1 MRSFVLGP
9 TRRLTRAGPFGQTS
23 KSRVAGGLV
32 FALLTA
38 FLAGCEALYLQP
50 TLFSEQMAA
59 KGKGDANGGDSEADA
74 QRTNQRSQLTPAPD
88 GVLKASPTRG
98 PEMYSAGTEK
108 FVRPTNVPKMDKPVG
123 DGDITLNFENTSILE
138 VVKVILGDLLQ

>member
-1 MRSFVLGP
+1 M
-9 TRRLTRAGPFGQTS
+9 
-23 KSRVAGGLV
+23 
-32 FALLTA
+32 
-38 FLAGCEALYLQP
+38 QP

-123 DGDITLNFENTSILE
+123 DGDITLNFENRAFS
-138 VVKVILGDLLQ
+138 KW